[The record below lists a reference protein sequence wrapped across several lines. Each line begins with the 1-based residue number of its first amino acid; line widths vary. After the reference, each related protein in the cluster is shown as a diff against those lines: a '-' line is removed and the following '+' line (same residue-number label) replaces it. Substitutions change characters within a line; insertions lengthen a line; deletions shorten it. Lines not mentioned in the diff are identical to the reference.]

1 MFWDRLEQS
10 LGPNRMVSTT
20 VRDPQALPAPHL
32 AADEHHARLCDEA
45 ACVAVTAGGNCLLG
59 IALSNTAGEVDLTAA
74 YGRFRDEAGSVSAAY
89 APQTVNTDG
98 GKATQASSWPTL
110 FPKMVLIL
118 CFLHGFLKSRD
129 RCRKAFELQGKVWE
143 VYQATSAQAFREK
156 MESFRQWCAARWRSG
171 PIHEAL
177 EKLWSRTEEYVLSS
191 VSRGATARATKWTVA
206 GTPWIGC
213 CTPTAPCMGTVTRR
227 SSGCMAG
234 RC

>member
-1 MFWDRLEQS
+1 MRVTETDEN
-10 LGPNRMVSTT
+10 GHSTT
-20 VRDPQALPAPHL
+20 KDFFLRPSFVVPSYRGTVEEVEKGLQLMNDGVAYHVV
-32 AADEHHARLCDEA
+32 
-45 ACVAVTAGGNCLLG
+45 ACCYAT
-59 IALSNTAGEVDLTAA
+59 A
-74 YGRFRDEAGSVSAAY
+74 YGWFRDEVGVVSAAS

-98 GKATQASSWPTL
+98 GNATQAAWRTL

-118 CFLHGFLKSRD
+118 CFPHGFLKIRD
-129 RCRKAFELQGKVWE
+129 RCRKAFELHGKVWE

-177 EKLWSRTEEYVLSS
+177 EKLWSRTEEYVS
-191 VSRGATARATKWTVA
+191 VPVTRGATARATKWTVP

-213 CTPTAPCMGTVTRR
+213 CTPTGSCMGTLTRWN
-227 SSGCMAG
+227 SGCVAG